1 MQDPTEPSG
10 PRLSPE
16 PPKRQRQERTV
27 YTKRQQA
34 VLEESFEKNFYPT
47 YETRVALAAELN
59 LMEHQVQSL
68 ESANRVWRWRKGGR
82 PAPPPAAS
90 PEPPGNLLPVP
101 PPSQVWFKNRRAK
114 RSRQQ
119 HQQQLPLLSGQ
130 QGAGRGVRT
139 APRCPGAVA
148 PVSGVPVCPQGPGF
162 WSSSGPSSSG
172 LSSAAEAAVCSL
184 HQAWGGPGCS
194 AQQGV
199 LTAQGPGVSGPIP
212 GPATIPGPMSGSVSG
227 PKPMSGPI
235 PGPAT
240 IPGPMSGPGPATIST
255 PMSGSVSGP
264 RPMSGPI
271 PGPATIPGPMSGLD
285 LMSGPGPATIS
296 TPMSGSGSV
305 SGPRPMSDPIP
316 GPATIPNPYSSEFLP
331 DMPSFS
337 DFLEFSSSQDPFEG
351 SSVSTTMSGYEEE
364 NDSVD
369 RKHSGSR

>member
-59 LMEHQVQSL
+59 LMEHQV
-68 ESANRVWRWRKGGR
+68 
-82 PAPPPAAS
+82 
-90 PEPPGNLLPVP
+90 
-101 PPSQVWFKNRRAK
+101 QVWFKNRRAK

-172 LSSAAEAAVCSL
+172 LSSAAEAA
-184 HQAWGGPGCS
+184 
-194 AQQGV
+194 
-199 LTAQGPGVSGPIP
+199 
-212 GPATIPGPMSGSVSG
+212 
-227 PKPMSGPI
+227 
-235 PGPAT
+235 
-240 IPGPMSGPGPATIST
+240 
-255 PMSGSVSGP
+255 
-264 RPMSGPI
+264 
-271 PGPATIPGPMSGLD
+271 
-285 LMSGPGPATIS
+285 
-296 TPMSGSGSV
+296 
-305 SGPRPMSDPIP
+305 
-316 GPATIPNPYSSEFLP
+316 NPYSSEFLP